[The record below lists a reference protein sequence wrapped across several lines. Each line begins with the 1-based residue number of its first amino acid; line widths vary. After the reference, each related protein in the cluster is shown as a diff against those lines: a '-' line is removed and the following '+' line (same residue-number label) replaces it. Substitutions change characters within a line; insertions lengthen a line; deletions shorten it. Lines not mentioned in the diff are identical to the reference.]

1 MSWEPSV
8 ITVPTDAEAYC
19 LALFMRFSFFARFSR
34 HTSGLD
40 GAKNGM

>member
-8 ITVPTDAEAYC
+8 ITVPTDAEAYG